1 MGINPT
7 TRRVDVRDLIWLVTT
22 CVQGEGHVC
31 ARRVGGGEGVSKR
44 GFISK
49 IGDRNMSHRNL

>member
-1 MGINPT
+1 
-7 TRRVDVRDLIWLVTT
+7 VRDLIWLATT
-22 CVQGEGHVC
+22 CVQGEGRMC
-31 ARRVGGGEGVSKR
+31 ARHVGGGEGVSKR